1 MCEKWRNFLTKGFT
15 EEEMDTKA
23 IGFFKDLL
31 VLQSKCIDA
40 VRENCDFDKDN
51 NTATFGDDLSRRWE
65 LFVWNNLVND
75 DERNEIDCVYEDK
88 NGKYRLIPD
97 VLTTTEQ
104 LQFVMKNYGKL
115 YLDGELTETVEL
127 KSSVCIRWVEA
138 ILWNMHLDYTLPP
151 EQWRFLF
158 ETS

>member
-65 LFVWNNLVND
+65 LFV
-75 DERNEIDCVYEDK
+75 
-88 NGKYRLIPD
+88 
-97 VLTTTEQ
+97 
-104 LQFVMKNYGKL
+104 
-115 YLDGELTETVEL
+115 
-127 KSSVCIRWVEA
+127 
-138 ILWNMHLDYTLPP
+138 
-151 EQWRFLF
+151 
-158 ETS
+158 